1 MSLRRCTKCSYSAL
15 TQTSFSK
22 YEFASQCSC
31 QSFFILKMSCSY
43 VKQSHILYFSQLCF
57 LSMEQTKLRTQ
68 RREISK
74 TKSCLQLCHL
84 HSLFRFSFT
93 SRHWNCLPL
102 HTLSQLSSSFAAGR
116 KCRSRADKGQST
128 LWLSLTQG
136 KVVCSVE
143 KLGTKIWQTVLQFDQ
158 ISL

>member
-1 MSLRRCTKCSYSAL
+1 MCLHRCTECSYSAL
-15 TQTSFSK
+15 KNSQNMNLPLNAVVSLSSYWKWAVHMLNRATYCTFPSCVFCPWSK
-22 YEFASQCSC
+22 LNWEP
-31 QSFFILKMSCSY
+31 K
-43 VKQSHILYFSQLCF
+43 
-57 LSMEQTKLRTQ
+57 E

-93 SRHWNCLPL
+93 SRRWNCLPL

-116 KCRSRADKGQST
+116 KCCSRADKGQST